1 MRVMISKADAIVIGS
16 GGLGAATAYY
26 LSEPKRLSVVL
37 IDKHEI
43 GSQTSPRAAGMVS
56 CARKSDLMISLIKD
70 ACRKIEAF
78 TEETG
83 QPLDWVHSGSLKI
96 ARRPQDAEV
105 IKADFERGRRMG
117 LDVELISPERVTR
130 LNPFL
135 KPTGVVAAMRIG
147 DDRYFDPAQ
156 VAIGYARAAA
166 ARGATLLPKTDAL
179 AVNIRDGKVTGVT
192 TAKGTIEA
200 PVVVDAAGAWTR
212 QVAEASG
219 IRVPLIPTR
228 QQLIV
233 TEPLDGA
240 HANLPMVRIMDAA
253 VYMRSCQGGILWGV
267 YEEAPRFFDMQSMG
281 PNFDIKDMPL
291 DIEVLRSAAVEVK
304 DQLPILQ
311 TAQVRE
317 FRGGIPTMTADG
329 HHILGPAPGV
339 EGFYF
344 ASGCN
349 VAGLSIS
356 PTVGEALATWIVD
369 GKPPVDLSPMSCM
382 RFKDES
388 WSEAQLQ
395 REAAWQ
401 YRHFYGAI

>member
-1 MRVMISKADAIVIGS
+1 MISNADTIVIGS

-26 LSEPKRLSVVL
+26 LSKRKGLSVVL
-37 IDKHEI
+37 IDKHDI

-56 CARKSDLMISLIKD
+56 CARKSDLMTSLIKD
-70 ACRKIEAF
+70 ACRKIAAF

-105 IKADFERGRRMG
+105 IKEDLERGRRMG
-117 LDVELISPERVTR
+117 LDVELISPEQASR

-135 KPTGVVAAMRIG
+135 KPTSVVTAMRIG

-156 VAIGYARAAA
+156 VAIGFARAAA
-166 ARGATLLPKTDAL
+166 AQGATLLPKTDVL
-179 AVNIRDGKVTGVT
+179 TVNISAGRVTGVT
-192 TAKGTIEA
+192 TAKGIIEGSI
-200 PVVVDAAGAWTR
+200 VVDAAGAWTR

-219 IRVPLIPTR
+219 VRVPLVPTR

-233 TEPLDGA
+233 TEPLDGVRA
-240 HANLPMVRIMDAA
+240 DLPMVRIMDAA
-253 VYMRSCQGGILWGV
+253 VYARPCQGGLLWGV
-267 YEEAPRFFDMQSMG
+267 YEETPRFFDMQSLG
-281 PNFDIKDMPL
+281 TSFDIKNMPL
-291 DIEVLRSAAVEVK
+291 DIEVLRSAAIEVK

-311 TAQVRE
+311 TAKVRE

-329 HHILGPAPGV
+329 QHILGPAPEV
-339 EGFYF
+339 TGFHF

-356 PTVGEALATWIVD
+356 PTVGEALATWIVE
-369 GKPPVDLSPMSCM
+369 GKPPVDLSPMSVM
-382 RFKDES
+382 RFKDKS
-388 WSEAQLQ
+388 WSESQLQ

>member
-1 MRVMISKADAIVIGS
+1 MNSKADTIVIGS

-26 LSEPKRLSVVL
+26 LSKRALNVVL
-37 IDKHEI
+37 IDKHDI

-56 CARKSDLMISLIKD
+56 CARKSDLMIGLIKD

-83 QPLDWVHSGSLKI
+83 QPLDWVHCGSLKI

-105 IKADFERGRRMG
+105 IEADLERGRRMG
-117 LDVELISPERVTR
+117 LDVEPISPDQASR

-156 VAIGYARAAA
+156 VAIGFARAAA
-166 ARGATLLPKTDAL
+166 AQGATVLPKTDVL
-179 AVNIRDGKVTGVT
+179 SVNITASKVTGVT
-192 TAKGTIEA
+192 TAKGIIEG
-200 PVVVDAAGAWTR
+200 PIVVDAAGAWTR

-219 IRVPLIPTR
+219 ISVPLIPTR

-240 HANLPMVRIMDAA
+240 RADLPMVRIMDAA
-253 VYMRSCQGGILWGV
+253 VYTRPCQGGLLWGV
-267 YEEAPRFFDMQSMG
+267 YEETPRFFDMQSLG
-281 PNFDIKDMPL
+281 ASFDIKDMPL
-291 DIEVLRSAAVEVK
+291 DIEVLRSAALEVK
-304 DQLPILQ
+304 DQLPVLK
-311 TAQVRE
+311 TANVRE

-329 HHILGPAPGV
+329 HHILGPAPGAT
-339 EGFYF
+339 GFYF

-356 PTVGEALATWIVD
+356 PTIGEILATWIID
-369 GKPPVDLSPMSCM
+369 GSPAIDLSPMSVM
-382 RFKDES
+382 RFKGQS
-388 WSEAQLQ
+388 WSEPQLQ

-401 YRHFYGAI
+401 YRHFYGAV

>member
-1 MRVMISKADAIVIGS
+1 MISKADTIVVGS

-26 LSEPKRLSVVL
+26 LSKRGLNVVL
-37 IDKHEI
+37 IDKHDI

-56 CARKSDLMISLIKD
+56 CARKSDLMIGLIKD

-105 IKADFERGRRMG
+105 IKADLERGRRMG
-117 LDVELISPERVTR
+117 LDVEPISPEQASG

-135 KPTGVVAAMRIG
+135 KPAGVVAAMRIG

-156 VAIGYARAAA
+156 VATGFARAAA
-166 ARGATLLPKTDAL
+166 AQGATVLPKTDVL
-179 AVNIRDGKVTGVT
+179 TVNIIAGKVTGVT
-192 TAKGTIEA
+192 TAKGVIEG
-200 PVVVDAAGAWTR
+200 PIVVDAAGAWTR

-219 IRVPLIPTR
+219 ISVPLVPTR

-240 HANLPMVRIMDAA
+240 RADLPMVRIMDAA
-253 VYMRSCQGGILWGV
+253 VYTRPCQGGLLWGV
-267 YEEAPRFFDMQSMG
+267 YEETPRFFDMQSLG
-281 PNFDIKDMPL
+281 ASFDIKDMPL
-291 DIEVLRSAAVEVK
+291 DIEVLRSAALEVK
-304 DQLPILQ
+304 DQLPVLQ
-311 TAQVRE
+311 TAKVRE

-329 HHILGPAPGV
+329 HHILGPASGAT
-339 EGFYF
+339 GFYF

-356 PTVGEALATWIVD
+356 PTIGEALATWIID
-369 GKPPVDLSPMSCM
+369 GKPAVDLSPMSVM
-382 RFKDES
+382 RFNDQS
-388 WSEAQLQ
+388 WSEPQLQ

-401 YRHFYGAI
+401 YRHFYGAV

>member
-1 MRVMISKADAIVIGS
+1 MIGKADVIVIGS
-16 GGLGAATAYY
+16 GGIGAATAYY
-26 LSEPKRLSVVL
+26 LSRRPGLSVAL
-37 IDKHEI
+37 LDKHEL

-56 CARKSDLMISLIKD
+56 CMRTGDLMISLIKD

-96 ARRPQDAEV
+96 ARRLPDGEV

-117 LDVELISPERVTR
+117 LDVELVSPEEASR

-135 KPTGVVAAMRIG
+135 RPTGVVAAMRIG
-147 DDRYFDPAQ
+147 DDRYFDPSQ
-156 VAIGYARAAA
+156 VAIGFARAAA
-166 ARGATLLPKTDAL
+166 ARGAAVLPKTDVL
-179 AVNIRDGKVTGVT
+179 AVNIELGKVTGVT
-192 TAKGTIEA
+192 TAKGTIDA

-212 QVAEASG
+212 QMAEASG
-219 IRVPLIPTR
+219 LHVPLVPTR

-233 TEPLDGA
+233 TEPIDGA
-240 HANLPMVRIMDAA
+240 RADLPMIRIMDAA
-253 VYMRSCQGGILWGV
+253 VYMRPCLGGFLWAV
-267 YEEAPRFFDMQSMG
+267 YEEQPRFFDMQSLG
-281 PNFDIKDMPL
+281 SNFDVKDMPL
-291 DIEVLRSAAVEVK
+291 DIEVLRSAAAEVK

-329 HHILGPAPGV
+329 HHILGPAPGA

-356 PTVGEALATWIVD
+356 PTLGEALAAWIVD
-369 GKPPVDLSPMSCM
+369 GKPPVDLTPMSPM
-382 RFKDES
+382 RFKGEPWNEDE
-388 WSEAQLQ
+388 L
-395 REAAWQ
+395 RRDAAWQ
-401 YRHFYGAI
+401 YRHFYGAV

>member
-1 MRVMISKADAIVIGS
+1 MISKADIIVIGS

-26 LSEPKRLSVVL
+26 LSKRGVDVVL
-37 IDKHEI
+37 IDKHDI

-56 CARKSDLMISLIKD
+56 CARKSDLMIGLIKD

-105 IKADFERGRRMG
+105 IKADLERGRRMG
-117 LDVELISPERVTR
+117 LDVGPISPEQASR

-135 KPTGVVAAMRIG
+135 KPTGVVGAMRIG

-156 VAIGYARAAA
+156 VATGFARAAA
-166 ARGATLLPKTDAL
+166 AQGATVLPKTGVL
-179 AVNIRDGKVTGVT
+179 TVNITAGKVTGVT
-192 TAKGTIEA
+192 TEKGIIEG
-200 PVVVDAAGAWTR
+200 PIVVDAAGAWTR
-212 QVAEASG
+212 QVADVSG
-219 IRVPLIPTR
+219 ISVPLVPTR

-240 HANLPMVRIMDAA
+240 RADLPMIRIMDAA
-253 VYMRSCQGGILWGV
+253 VYTRPCQGGLLWGV
-267 YEEAPRFFDMQSMG
+267 YEETPRFFDMQSLG
-281 PNFDIKDMPL
+281 ASFDIKDMPL
-291 DIEVLRSAAVEVK
+291 DIEVLRSAALEVK

-311 TAQVRE
+311 TAKVRE

-329 HHILGPAPGV
+329 HHILGPASGV
-339 EGFYF
+339 TGFYF

-356 PTVGEALATWIVD
+356 PTIGEALATWIID
-369 GKPPVDLSPMSCM
+369 GRPAVDLSPMSVM
-382 RFKDES
+382 RFKDQS
-388 WSEAQLQ
+388 WPEPQLQ

-401 YRHFYGAI
+401 YRHFYGAV

>member
-1 MRVMISKADAIVIGS
+1 MISKADVSVIGS

-26 LSEPKRLSVVL
+26 LSKRKGLSVTL
-37 IDKHEI
+37 IDKHGI

-117 LDVELISPERVTR
+117 LDVELVSPEQASRC
-130 LNPFL
+130 NPFL
-135 KPTGVVAAMRIG
+135 RPTGVAAAMRIG

-156 VAIGYARAAA
+156 VAVGFAKAAA
-166 ARGATLLPKTDAL
+166 AQGATLLPNTDVL
-179 AVNIRDGKVTGVT
+179 TVNISAGKVIGVT

-200 PVVVDAAGAWTR
+200 PIVVDAAGAWTR
-212 QVAEASG
+212 LVAEASG
-219 IRVPLIPTR
+219 IRVPLVPTR

-233 TEPLDGA
+233 TEPVDGA
-240 HANLPMVRIMDAA
+240 RADLPMVRVMDAA
-253 VYMRSCQGGILWGV
+253 VYVRPCQGGFLWGV
-267 YEEAPRFFDMQSMG
+267 YEEAPRFFDMQSLG
-281 PNFDIKDMPL
+281 VSFDIKDTPL
-291 DIEVLRSAAVEVK
+291 DIEVLRSAAAEVAE
-304 DQLPILQ
+304 QLPILQ

-317 FRGGIPTMTADG
+317 FGGGIPTMTADG

-369 GKPPVDLSPMSCM
+369 GQPPVDLSPMSVV
-382 RFKDES
+382 RFTDQS

-395 REAAWQ
+395 RDAAWQ
-401 YRHFYGAI
+401 YRHFYGAV